1 MLLDGQQFDAA
12 LFQYEQEVE
21 VQLYVTGN
29 TVRLVCYDRFNR
41 RIAHFIVV
49 KYLVQRRSV
58 FARSA
63 DGVIEPPV
71 DDVSVLVRVLDDRVA
86 LDFRSVFVIVALC
99 GRADP
104 DVSDR
109 VFLVSLC

>member
-1 MLLDGQQFDAA
+1 MLFDGQQFYSA
-12 LFQYEQEVE
+12 LLQYEQEVE
-21 VQLYVTGN
+21 VQLNVTGN
-29 TVRLVCYDRFNR
+29 TVRLVRDDRFDR

-58 FARSA
+58 FGSAA

-71 DDVSVLVRVLDDRVA
+71 DDVSVLVRVFYYRVA
-86 LDFRSVFVIVALC
+86 LDFRSVFVIVSLG

-109 VFLVSLC
+109 VFLVCLG